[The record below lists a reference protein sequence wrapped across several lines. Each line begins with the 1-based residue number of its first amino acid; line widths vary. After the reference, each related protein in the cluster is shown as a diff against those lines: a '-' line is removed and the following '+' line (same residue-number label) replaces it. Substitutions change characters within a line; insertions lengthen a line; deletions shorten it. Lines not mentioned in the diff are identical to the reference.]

1 MSERLV
7 TMGRKK
13 MSFIRQKPRSRPR
26 AQWWVG
32 HLPRVVGRLN
42 EKNSPDL
49 TSGFKLHMNCDILN
63 QIAAL
68 V

>member
-1 MSERLV
+1 
-7 TMGRKK
+7 

-63 QIAAL
+63 QIVAL